1 MGALETVNTTEN
13 LILQEER
20 VWMTEDARCISM
32 QRIGFMYAAWNP
44 WLGDGIVKIGATMRA
59 SPLPRLKELSRT
71 LPSDFHLISLVPSP
85 NPFALEKQAHEHFAS
100 KRVWRSS
107 TGRTTE
113 FFVVSKDEVE
123 AYFVGLM
130 QGV

>member
-1 MGALETVNTTEN
+1 MGALETINAAET

-20 VWMTEDARCISM
+20 VWMMADARCISA

-71 LPSDFHLISLVPSP
+71 LPSDFQLVSLVPSP
-85 NPFALEKQAHEHFAS
+85 DPFALEKKAHEHFAS

-107 TGRTTE
+107 TGRATE
-113 FFVVSKDEVE
+113 FFVVSKEEVE